1 MRISFFILF
10 SFILSTKLVGQEFI
24 KKEFF
29 DSNWIL
35 TDSVTAAYYKV
46 TERENTI
53 SDRGKVST
61 FDTNGTII
69 SYAEY
74 ASLYELKR
82 HGQNKRYDENGALS
96 SLYHYEFGE
105 LNGSFIHYHSNGIV
119 KIKGAYLRNELMDS
133 LYSFYQ
139 SGLYRR
145 KDFYLNGKLVSG
157 NCYTESQQDTTH
169 FAFDVEAT
177 YYGGA
182 DSMQR
187 WIQQNLV
194 YPQEAIELNE
204 QGRVYVSFII
214 EKDGSVSTVRIER
227 GVSES
232 IDQEVKRLIA
242 AMPNWIPGEF
252 DGYKTRTKMRLP
264 LNFSLDMG
272 GGGFSSSETKKKK
285 WWRKN

>member
-1 MRISFFILF
+1 MRIPFLILF
-10 SFILSTKLVGQEFI
+10 SLILSSKLVGQELI
-24 KKEFF
+24 TKEFF
-29 DSNWIL
+29 DANWNVS
-35 TDSVTAAYYKV
+35 DSSTAAYYKV

-53 SDRGKVST
+53 SDRGTVST

-69 SYAEY
+69 SYSEY

-105 LNGSFIHYHSNGIV
+105 LNGSFAHYHSNGNV
-119 KIKGAYLRNELMDS
+119 KIKGSYFRNELMDS
-133 LYSFYQ
+133 LYSFYE
-139 SGLYRR
+139 SGTYRR

-157 NCYTESQQDTTH
+157 NCYTESQQDTSH
-169 FAFDVEAT
+169 FAFDVEAS
-177 YYGGA
+177 YYGGV

-194 YPQEAIELNE
+194 YPQDAIEFNE
-204 QGRVYVSFII
+204 QGRVYVSFIV
-214 EKDGSVSTVRIER
+214 EKDGSVSTVRVER
-227 GVSES
+227 GVSKS
-232 IDQEVKRLIA
+232 IDQEVKRLIS
-242 AMPNWIPGEF
+242 AMPKWVPGEF

-264 LNFSLDMG
+264 INFTLDNG
-272 GGGFSSSETKKKK
+272 RKNNSGENKKKK

>member
-1 MRISFFILF
+1 MRIPFLILF
-10 SFILSTKLVGQEFI
+10 SLILSSKLVAQELI

-29 DSNWIL
+29 DVDWNIS
-35 TDSVTAAYYKV
+35 DSSTAVYYKV

-53 SDRGKVST
+53 SDRGKISSYNV
-61 FDTNGTII
+61 NGTII
-69 SYAEY
+69 SYAEF
-74 ASLYELKR
+74 ASLHEQKR
-82 HGQNKRYDENGALS
+82 HGINKRYDENGALL

-105 LNGSFIHYHSNGIV
+105 LNGSFAHYHSNGIV
-119 KIKGAYLRNELMDS
+119 KIKGAYFRNELMDS
-133 LYSFYQ
+133 LYSFYE
-139 SGLYRR
+139 SGSYRR

-227 GVSES
+227 GVSQS
-232 IDQEVKRLIA
+232 IDQEVKRLVS
-242 AMPNWIPGEF
+242 AMPKWVPGEF

-264 LNFSLDMG
+264 LNFNLDNG
-272 GGGFSSSETKKKK
+272 VINSTQKKK
-285 WWRKN
+285 WWKKN

>member
-1 MRISFFILF
+1 MRIPFFILF
-10 SFILSTKLVGQEFI
+10 SLILSSKLFSQELI

-35 TDSVTAAYYKV
+35 TDSTQAAFYKV

-53 SDRGKVST
+53 SDRGTVST
-61 FDTNGTII
+61 FDINSTII
-69 SYAEY
+69 SYSEY

-82 HGQNKRYDENGALS
+82 HGQNKRYDDSGALS

-105 LNGSFIHYHSNGIV
+105 LNGSFAHYHTNGNV
-119 KIKGAYLRNELMDS
+119 KIKGAYFRNELMDS
-133 LYSFYQ
+133 LYSFYE
-139 SGLYRR
+139 SGTYRR

-157 NCYTESQQDTTH
+157 NCYKESQEDTVH
-169 FAFDVEAT
+169 FAFDVEAS
-177 YYGGA
+177 YYGGT

-194 YPQEAIELNE
+194 YPQDAIEFNE

-227 GVSES
+227 GVSQS
-232 IDQEVKRLIA
+232 IDQEVKRLIS
-242 AMPNWIPGEF
+242 AMPKWVPGEF

-264 LNFSLDMG
+264 INFTLDNG
-272 GGGFSSSETKKKK
+272 RSNTSDNKKKK